1 MARGSSAKP
10 VFEKVAVPCAA
21 ASDREAPVI
30 SLQPASGGLL
40 LDGPS
45 TSAKVSGSYSAVL

>member
-21 ASDREAPVI
+21 ASDGEAPVI